1 MEEEDESL
9 GCPRKLKSSGWS
21 FSCSLGM
28 GRVMQGRVPHRSGA
42 ATPRWALA
50 PGPPAPVLSG
60 DGGLLVPLLQ
70 GQTDSEGASPAGDGK
85 TGRGEGSI

>member
-9 GCPRKLKSSGWS
+9 GCPRKLKSGGWS

-28 GRVMQGRVPHRSGA
+28 GKVMQGRVPPRNGA

-50 PGPPAPVLSG
+50 PGPVAPMRSG
-60 DGGLLVPLLQ
+60 AEGLRVSLLQ
-70 GQTDSEGASPAGDGK
+70 G
-85 TGRGEGSI
+85 